1 MAIIYHLERNNRVL
15 VRVYTD
21 PLDIT
26 EVVKNIYT
34 IHSEILDRATQ
45 KVHIISDF
53 SAITQFPKN
62 LLASGTSMDK
72 LSHPMEGALVLV
84 SGNLFLQTLVGV
96 MNKVSV
102 KHKLIGFKTMPEA
115 YAFIDKLLAE
125 EQQSTTAP

>member
-1 MAIIYHLERNNRVL
+1 MAITYHLERDKRVL

-21 PLDIT
+21 PLDFT
-26 EVVKNIYT
+26 EVVKNIYA
-34 IHSEILDRATQ
+34 IHRELLDHAKQ

-62 LLASGTSMDK
+62 LLATGTSVDK

-84 SGNLFLQTLVGV
+84 SGNLFIHTLAGV

-102 KHKLIGFKTMPEA
+102 KHKLVVFKTMTEA
-115 YAFIDKLLAE
+115 YAYVDKLLAE
-125 EQQSTTAP
+125 EQQSAAAP